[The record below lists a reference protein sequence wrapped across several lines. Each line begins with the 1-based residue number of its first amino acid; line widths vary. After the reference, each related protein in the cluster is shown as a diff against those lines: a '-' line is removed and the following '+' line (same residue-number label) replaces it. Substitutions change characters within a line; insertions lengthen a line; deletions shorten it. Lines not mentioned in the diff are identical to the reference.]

1 MRIDKYLKIARI
13 IKRRAIAKDA
23 CDQGKVSVNGK
34 NVKAGYEVKIGD
46 LIEIDFGTRSFNGEV
61 LEIKE
66 HVTKESAREMYRVI
80 E

>member
-34 NVKAGYEVKIGD
+34 SVKAGYEVKIGD
-46 LIEIDFGTRSFNGEV
+46 LIRIDFGTRSFEGEV

-66 HVTKESAREMYRVI
+66 HVTKESARDMYRVI